1 MLFSVSDC
9 IALAGA
15 VRKQFKLF
23 PPTAA
28 HWHDDARTRLESC
41 CCLSVDAR
49 ARSIGRG
56 SGVLGRLVMSG
67 VLSLSSW
74 AAWAP
79 GLPDHAAWQMWAEGL
94 REPESVGEPGLPEI
108 PAMMRRRADRL
119 ARMTLRAAFDVL
131 GGRVGLP
138 VVYVSRHGS
147 VGRSAELLEALA
159 RGDALSP
166 AGFAASVHNAAPG
179 LLGIVRNDPAPY
191 TALAAETGCILA
203 MLAEVQAFLSDGH
216 DEVLAILSDEP
227 VPACYSPYVTEP
239 EVAAA
244 WAGVF
249 RQGSA
254 SGFALSQTGA
264 PSSPHAEAEVL
275 AWVRWLLGDELT
287 FDCAPAWQV
296 RRV

>member
-1 MLFSVSDC
+1 
-9 IALAGA
+9 
-15 VRKQFKLF
+15 
-23 PPTAA
+23 
-28 HWHDDARTRLESC
+28 
-41 CCLSVDAR
+41 
-49 ARSIGRG
+49 
-56 SGVLGRLVMSG
+56 MSG

-79 GLPDHAAWQMWAEGL
+79 GLQDRAAWQAWVDGL
-94 REPESVGEPGLPEI
+94 RAADASGEPALPEI

-119 ARMTLRAAFDVL
+119 ARMTLRAALDVL
-131 GGRVGLP
+131 GERSGLP

-179 LLGIVRNDPAPY
+179 LLGIVRKDPAPY
-191 TALAAETGCILA
+191 TALAAETGGVLA

-227 VPACYSPYVTEP
+227 VPACYSAYVTEP
-239 EVAAA
+239 EFAMA

-249 RQGSA
+249 RLDTA
-254 SGFALSQTGA
+254 SGLALSQVAAADPVRT
-264 PSSPHAEAEVL
+264 EAEIL
-275 AWVRWLLGDELT
+275 AWVRWLLGNEPG
-287 FDCAPAWQV
+287 FDCAQAWQV